1 MDYSLQSD
9 PEHRVVL
16 VTLGTI
22 VTEASALAAYTAV
35 ERFIATQGPHSGITD
50 LSEVEKLRVSAE
62 FVRHLAAKPPMI
74 PAGMSRIAV
83 ALRLDIYGMSRM
95 FQILR
100 EGRGAY
106 LEVVHTL
113 KEAFDLLGL
122 PTSIPAHRSMT
133 ASIISFLL
141 ADEKPT
147 KETKLF
153 HGRKSSSQRCIDVG
167 RIRLR
172 IGVFATSTP
181 ATHSRPQT
189 QFSSSE
195 MAAGSAAMGN

>member
-1 MDYSLQSD
+1 MATALGHQPVAKALQFSD
-9 PEHRVVL
+9 NGSEFSNL
-16 VTLGTI
+16 
-22 VTEASALAAYTAV
+22 SF
-35 ERFIATQGPHSGITD
+35 RFGIQGPVMTQTTRN
-50 LSEVEKLRVSAE
+50 L
-62 FVRHLAAKPPMI
+62 
-74 PAGMSRIAV
+74 
-83 ALRLDIYGMSRM
+83 
-95 FQILR
+95 
-100 EGRGAY
+100 
-106 LEVVHTL
+106 
-113 KEAFDLLGL
+113 L

-172 IGVFATSTP
+172 IGVFATNTP